1 MALFEYRSVTAAG
14 RLMTGTIE
22 ATDIEQAKASL
33 GDLNLQVTELE
44 KTKESAVPSSIGR
57 NEFILFNEQLASLT
71 KAGIPLEQGL
81 RELAHDADSSK
92 MRSLINDVANDLEQ
106 GTPIDKAVEKH
117 QKNFP
122 PLYGM
127 ILKSGVE
134 TGRLSEMLT
143 NLNRH
148 LQVEV
153 RTKRIII
160 ESLTYPAVVLIL
172 TALIITFLFVTVIP
186 TFSEVL
192 YDISGGR
199 AGLPALTY
207 FILSIS
213 RHVWDFWLVFG
224 IVVAVVAFLW
234 KSLSFTIMGRRTRER
249 FFRSLPLVGR
259 VFKNGLL
266 ARFSE
271 CMSVLVNAGCTL
283 DDAVEL
289 SGQSSSSELLKQ
301 DCGTLAAQLKQGS
314 NFLEAGMGCKTIPR
328 LFLYSVQLGAQR
340 NELKENLNSLGRM
353 YAAKTFSLQS
363 QMQALLMP
371 LLIILLGGTVGTI
384 IMAMFLPMVKMI
396 QVLM

>member
-1 MALFEYRSVTAAG
+1 MALFEYRSVTPSG

-22 ATDIEQAKASL
+22 AADIEQAKASL
-33 GDLNLQVTELE
+33 AEMGLQVTELE
-44 KTKESAVPSSIGR
+44 KTKESVAAKSIGH

-71 KAGIPLEQGL
+71 QAGIPLEQGL
-81 RELAHDADSSK
+81 RELAHDAGASK
-92 MRSLINDVANDLEQ
+92 MRTLINGIADELER
-106 GTPIDKAVEKH
+106 GTPIDQAIEKH
-117 QKNFP
+117 QKDFP
-122 PLYGM
+122 PLYGL

-143 NLNRH
+143 NLNRN
-148 LQVEV
+148 LQVEL
-153 RTKRIII
+153 RTRRIIV
-160 ESLTYPAVVLIL
+160 ESLTYPAVVLAL
-172 TALIITFLFVTVIP
+172 AALIITFLFIMVIP

-192 YDISGGR
+192 YDMSDGR

-207 FILSIS
+207 FILKLSQ
-213 RHVWDFWLVFG
+213 HVWEIWLWIGVVVGLVVF
-224 IVVAVVAFLW
+224 FW
-234 KSLSFTIMGRRTRER
+234 KSLSVTAAGRRTKER

-259 VFKNGLL
+259 VSRNGLM

-301 DCGTLAAQLKQGS
+301 DCGTLAAQLQQGS

-371 LLIILLGGTVGTI
+371 LLIIFLGGTVGI
-384 IMAMFLPMVKMI
+384 IVLAMFLPMVRMI

>member
-1 MALFEYRSVTAAG
+1 MALFEYRSVTTAG

-22 ATDIEQAKASL
+22 AADIEQAKSSL
-33 GDLNLQVTELE
+33 DDLHLQVTELE
-44 KTKESAVPSSIGR
+44 KTKEPAAPKSIGH

-81 RELAHDADSSK
+81 RELAHDAGSSK

-106 GTPIDKAVEKH
+106 GLPIDQAV
-117 QKNFP
+117 QKRQKDFP

-134 TGRLSEMLT
+134 TGRLSEMLA

-148 LQVEV
+148 LQVEL

-160 ESLTYPAVVLIL
+160 ESLTYPAVVL
-172 TALIITFLFVTVIP
+172 TAAALIVSGLLLLVIP
-186 TFSEVL
+186 TFGEVL
-192 YDISGGR
+192 SDMSDGQ
-199 AGLPALTY
+199 AGLPYLTQ
-207 FILSIS
+207 FILDMSN
-213 RHVWDFWLVFG
+213 HVWDFWLVIG
-224 IVVAVVAFLW
+224 VAVAVTAFIW
-234 KSLSFTIMGRRTRER
+234 KSLSATASGRRSKER
-249 FFRSLPLVGR
+249 FFRSLPMVSR

-271 CMSVLVNAGCTL
+271 CMSVLINAGCTL

-289 SGQSSSSELLKQ
+289 SGQSSSSELLRQ
-301 DCGTLAAQLKQGS
+301 DCTTLAAQLRQGS

-363 QMQALLMP
+363 QMQGLLEP
-371 LLIILLGGTVGTI
+371 LLIISLGGTVGI
-384 IMAMFLPMVKMI
+384 IVLAMFLPMIKMVE
-396 QVLM
+396 VLM

>member
-22 ATDIEQAKASL
+22 AADAEQAKSL
-33 GDLNLQVTELE
+33 LVEMGLQISELE
-44 KTKESAVPSSIGR
+44 KTKKTTAPRSIGR
-57 NEFILFNEQLASLT
+57 NEFVLFNEQLASLT

-81 RELAHDADSSK
+81 RELAQDAGSAK
-92 MRSLINDVANDLEQ
+92 MRNLINSIANELER
-106 GTPIDKAVEKH
+106 GTPIDEAVQKH
-117 QKNFP
+117 QKDFP
-122 PLYGM
+122 PLYGL

-148 LQVEV
+148 LQIEL

-172 TALIITFLFVTVIP
+172 AALIITFLFVTVIP
-186 TFSEVL
+186 AFREVL
-192 YDISGGR
+192 YDMSDGQAR
-199 AGLPALTY
+199 LPALTC
-207 FILSIS
+207 FILKIS
-213 RHVWDFWLVFG
+213 EHVWDFWLGFA
-224 IVVAVVAFLW
+224 IVVAVTAFIW
-234 KSLSFTIMGRRTRER
+234 KSLSFSAAGRKTKEH

-259 VFKNGLL
+259 VFRNGLM

-271 CMSVLVNAGCTL
+271 CMSVLINAGCTL

-301 DCGTLAAQLKQGS
+301 DCRILAAQLKQGT
-314 NFLEAGMGCKTIPR
+314 NFLEAGMACKTITR

-340 NELKENLNSLGRM
+340 NELKENLNSLARM

-371 LLIILLGGTVGTI
+371 LLIIFLGGTVGI
-384 IMAMFLPMVKMI
+384 IVIAMFLPMVKMI

>member
-1 MALFEYRSVTAAG
+1 MALFEYRSVTTSG

-22 ATDIEQAKASL
+22 AANIEQAKSSL
-33 GDLNLQVTELE
+33 AEMNVQVTELE
-44 KTKESAVPSSIGR
+44 KTKEPPVPGGIGR
-57 NEFILFNEQLASLT
+57 SEFILFNEQLASLT

-81 RELAHDADSSK
+81 RELAHDAGSSK
-92 MRSLINDVANDLEQ
+92 MRSLINSIADELER
-106 GTPIDKAVEKH
+106 GTPIEQAVQKH
-117 QKNFP
+117 QKDFP
-122 PLYGM
+122 PLYGL

-148 LQVEV
+148 LQVEL

-160 ESLTYPAVVLIL
+160 ESLTYPAVVLTL
-172 TALIITFLFVTVIP
+172 TALIITFLMVMIIP
-186 TFSEVL
+186 TFAEVL
-192 YDISGGR
+192 SDMSDGK
-199 AGLPALTY
+199 AGLPFLTQ
-207 FILSIS
+207 FMLNVSGRIGEI
-213 RHVWDFWLVFG
+213 WLWIGV
-224 IVVAVVAFLW
+224 IVGLAVLLW
-234 KSLSFTIMGRRTRER
+234 KSLSFTASGRRSKEN

-259 VFKNGLL
+259 VFRNGLL

-271 CMSVLVNAGCTL
+271 CMSVLINAGCTL

-301 DCGTLAAQLKQGS
+301 DCGILAAQLKQGT

-328 LFLYSVQLGAQR
+328 LFLYSAQLGAQR
-340 NELKENLNSLGRM
+340 NELKDNLDSLARM

-371 LLIILLGGTVGTI
+371 LLIIFLGGTVGI
-384 IMAMFLPMVKMI
+384 IILAMFLPMVKMI

>member
-1 MALFEYRSVTAAG
+1 MALFEYRSVTPSG

-22 ATDIEQAKASL
+22 AADIEQAKASL
-33 GDLNLQVTELE
+33 AEMNVQVTELE
-44 KTKESAVPSSIGR
+44 KTKESATPKSIGH
-57 NEFILFNEQLASLT
+57 NEFVLFNEQLASLT

-81 RELAHDADSSK
+81 RELAHDAGSSK
-92 MRSLINDVANDLEQ
+92 MRSLINSIADELER
-106 GTPIDKAVEKH
+106 GTPIDEAVGKH
-117 QKNFP
+117 QKDFP
-122 PLYGM
+122 PLYGL

-148 LQVEV
+148 LQVEL
-153 RTKRIII
+153 RTKRIVI
-160 ESLTYPAVVLIL
+160 ESLTYPAVVLVL
-172 TALIITFLFVTVIP
+172 TALIITFLFVMVIP

-192 YDISGGR
+192 YDMSDGK

-207 FILSIS
+207 FILKLSQ
-213 RHVWDFWLVFG
+213 HVWDFWIGVG
-224 IVVAVVAFLW
+224 VVVAVAAFCW
-234 KSLSFTIMGRRTRER
+234 KSLSLSSGGRRAKER
-249 FFRSLPLVGR
+249 FFRSLPLIGR

-289 SGQSSSSELLKQ
+289 SGRSSSSELLKQ
-301 DCGTLAAQLKQGS
+301 DCGILAAQLKEGS

-371 LLIILLGGTVGTI
+371 LLIIFLGGTVGI
-384 IMAMFLPMVKMI
+384 IVMAMFLPMVKMI

>member
-1 MALFEYRSVTAAG
+1 MALFEYRSVTTSG

-22 ATDIEQAKASL
+22 AADIEQAKASL
-33 GDLNLQVTELE
+33 AEMNVQVTELE
-44 KTKESAVPSSIGR
+44 KTKESATPKSIGH
-57 NEFILFNEQLASLT
+57 NEFVLFNEQLASLT

-81 RELAHDADSSK
+81 RELAHDAGSSK
-92 MRSLINDVANDLEQ
+92 MRSLINSIADELER
-106 GTPIDKAVEKH
+106 GTPIDEAVGKH
-117 QKNFP
+117 QKDFP
-122 PLYGM
+122 PLYGL

-148 LQVEV
+148 LQVEL
-153 RTKRIII
+153 RTKRIIV
-160 ESLTYPAVVLIL
+160 ESLTYPAVVLVAA
-172 TALIITFLFVTVIP
+172 ALIVTGLLLLIIP
-186 TFSEVL
+186 TFAEVL
-192 YDISGGR
+192 SDMSDGK
-199 AGLPALTY
+199 AGLPYLTQ
-207 FILSIS
+207 FVLDMST
-213 RHVWDFWLVFG
+213 HVWDFWLVIG
-224 IVVAVVAFLW
+224 VIAVVFAFIW
-234 KSLSFTIMGRRTRER
+234 KSMAFSAAGRKTKER
-249 FFRSLPLVGR
+249 FFRSLPLMGR
-259 VFKNGLL
+259 VFRNGSM

-271 CMSVLVNAGCTL
+271 CMSVLINAGCTL

-301 DCGTLAAQLKQGS
+301 DCGILAAQLKEGS

-363 QMQALLMP
+363 QMQGLMEP
-371 LLIILLGGTVGTI
+371 LLIILLGGLVGTI
-384 IMAMFLPMVKMI
+384 VLAMFLPMVKMI

>member
-1 MALFEYRSVTAAG
+1 MALFEYRSVTSAG
-14 RLMTGTIE
+14 RLMTGAIE
-22 ATDIEQAKASL
+22 AADIEQAKAAL
-33 GDLNLQVTELE
+33 GDMNLQITELE
-44 KTKESAVPSSIGR
+44 KSKEPAAPKSIGH

-81 RELAHDADSSK
+81 RELAHDAGSAK
-92 MRSLINDVANDLEQ
+92 MKSLINDVANDLEQ
-106 GTPIDKAVEKH
+106 GIPIDKAVEKG

-122 PLYGM
+122 PLYGL

-148 LQVEV
+148 LQVEL
-153 RTKRIII
+153 RTKRILV
-160 ESLTYPAVVLIL
+160 ESLTYPAVVLAAA
-172 TALIITFLFVTVIP
+172 ALIVSGLLLLVIP
-186 TFSEVL
+186 TFAEVL
-192 YDISGGR
+192 FDMSGGK
-199 AGLPALTY
+199 AGLPYLTQLV
-207 FILSIS
+207 FSMS
-213 RHVWDFWLVFG
+213 KHVWDFWLVIAVAAAV
-224 IVVAVVAFLW
+224 IVFVWRAMTFSAA
-234 KSLSFTIMGRRTRER
+234 GRKTKEK

-259 VFKNGLL
+259 VFRNGLM

-271 CMSVLVNAGCTL
+271 CMSVLINAGCTL
-283 DDAVEL
+283 NDAVEL

-301 DCGTLAAQLKQGS
+301 DCGILAAQLQQGS
-314 NFLEAGMGCKTIPR
+314 NFLEAGMDCKTIPR

-363 QMQALLMP
+363 QMQGLMEP

-384 IMAMFLPMVKMI
+384 ILAMFLPMVKMV
-396 QVLM
+396 QVMM

>member
-1 MALFEYRSVTAAG
+1 MALFEYRSVTSAG

-22 ATDIEQAKASL
+22 AADIEQAKASL
-33 GDLNLQVTELE
+33 DDMNLQITELE
-44 KTKESAVPSSIGR
+44 KTKEPAAPKSIGH

-81 RELAHDADSSK
+81 RELAHDAGSAK
-92 MRSLINDVANDLEQ
+92 MKSLINDVANDLEQ
-106 GTPIDKAVEKH
+106 GLPIDKAVEKR
-117 QKNFP
+117 QKDFP

-148 LQVEV
+148 LQVEL
-153 RTKRIII
+153 RTKRIIV
-160 ESLTYPAVVLIL
+160 ESLTYPAVVLAL
-172 TALIITFLFVTVIP
+172 TALIVTFLFITVIP

-192 YDISGGR
+192 SDMSDGK
-199 AGLPALTY
+199 AGLPFLTN
-207 FILSIS
+207 FILTLSE
-213 RHVWDFWLVFG
+213 HVWDFWLVFG
-224 IVVAVVAFLW
+224 IVVAVVAFCW
-234 KSLSFTIMGRRTRER
+234 KSLSFTTAGRRTKER

-259 VFKNGLL
+259 VFRNGLM

-289 SGQSSSSELLKQ
+289 SGRSSSSELLKQ
-301 DCGTLAAQLKQGS
+301 DCGILAAQLQQGS

-371 LLIILLGGTVGTI
+371 LLIIFLGGTVGI
-384 IMAMFLPMVKMI
+384 IVIAMFLPMVKMI
-396 QVLM
+396 TVLM

>member
-1 MALFEYRSVTAAG
+1 MALFEYRSVTTSG

-22 ATDIEQAKASL
+22 AADIEQAKASL
-33 GDLNLQVTELE
+33 AEMNVQVTELE
-44 KTKESAVPSSIGR
+44 KTKQPPTSGGIGR
-57 NEFILFNEQLASLT
+57 SEFMLFNEQLASLT

-81 RELAHDADSSK
+81 RELAHDAGSSK
-92 MRSLINDVANDLEQ
+92 MRTLINGIADELER
-106 GTPIDKAVEKH
+106 GTPIDQAVGKH
-117 QKNFP
+117 QKDFP
-122 PLYGM
+122 PLYGL

-148 LQVEV
+148 LQVEL
-153 RTKRIII
+153 RTRRILV
-160 ESLTYPAVVLIL
+160 ESLTYPGVVMVAATLIVSGL
-172 TALIITFLFVTVIP
+172 LLFIVP
-186 TFSEVL
+186 TFGEVL
-192 YDISGGR
+192 SDMSDGR
-199 AGLPALTY
+199 AGLPALTQ
-207 FILSIS
+207 FILNLSK
-213 RHVWDFWLVFG
+213 HVTDIWIGIG
-224 IVVAVVAFLW
+224 IVILVLLLLW
-234 KSLSFTIMGRRTRER
+234 KSLSVTASGRRTKER
-249 FFRSLPLVGR
+249 FFRSLPLIGR
-259 VFKNGLL
+259 VFRNGLM

-301 DCGTLAAQLKQGS
+301 DCGILAAQLQQGS
-314 NFLEAGMGCKTIPR
+314 NFLEAGMVCKTIPR

-363 QMQALLMP
+363 QMQGLIEP
-371 LLIILLGGTVGTI
+371 LLIILLGGLVGTI
-384 IMAMFLPMVKMI
+384 VLAMFLPMVKMI